1 MGDPD
6 DIASLCS
13 FVASDMGRNITGVDL
28 LCDGGIMAMGGWD
41 QRVGLQGP

>member
-13 FVASDMGRNITGVDL
+13 FVASDMGDADQEALIDTYKDQEGAAYQARL
-28 LCDGGIMAMGGWD
+28 GGS
-41 QRVGLQGP
+41 